1 MLTINLDNIAFMPCN
16 PSVGGPPKGIVV
28 REIDAL
34 GGQMAK
40 AIDKTHI
47 QMRMLNTGKGPK
59 STCVTCSSRQSVIS
73 TRNETCH

>member
-16 PSVGGPPKGIVV
+16 PSVGGPKGIVV

-47 QMRMLNTGKGPK
+47 QMRMLNTGKGP